1 MFSQNDWGRSKLQAG
16 KYWQLGLSPWLHE
29 VVHWGWTGGQAG
41 QQALIH
47 LAPWRWSWQSSWP
60 LAAGWV
66 AWAIGLPPNG
76 SKWAMTTHSGWG
88 PSMDHLCALPWEAAH
103 LAGNHGWWPSEKLWC
118 GWWTS
123 WGNLSM
129 DMNKWKQWKHGM
141 PANCLWFWRL
151 TKKHKPYSCHGN
163 QRTLRT
169 CHGCHGTIGLLDEV
183 LIGHQLL
190 RPLGRVWWD
199 LYGHGFSKEGI
210 AFSYQ
215 WPSSSGLCPT
225 CPTMKAFGWPCCGG
239 GTKLGLVWP
248 QSGRPNLASW
258 ECGQPGPPFGS
269 LAIWMPIDC
278 LWLSHSLGQPH
289 SWRWASVLSQ
299 CNFAGANAWWWIPGA
314 IVCDSG
320 LQEAKFKCF
329 KVGFIMMQCHQA
341 AKQWWN
347 ATNWHTASDSNC
359 NSFFYSHCLW
369 CFATSM
375 AASLWE
381 LMPSSGK
388 ASLSSKYLGA
398 LARAQ
403 TLAPAGSLP
412 MASPHLIWLASAPAS
427 STQW

>member
-1 MFSQNDWGRSKLQAG
+1 MVLLAQIIQIGNIHGWWYRANKWYLWSLWLHPGHWTFVGNPTWEILAHLKMFSQNDWGRSKLQAG

-47 LAPWRWSWQSSWP
+47 LVPWRWSWQRSWP

-141 PANCLWFWRL
+141 PANSLWSWRL

-199 LYGHGFSKEGI
+199 LYGHGFSKELPFHTNGHHLL
-210 AFSYQ
+210 AFVPHVQ
-215 WPSSSGLCPT
+215 PWKHLV
-225 CPTMKAFGWPCCGG
+225 GWRK
-239 GTKLGLVWP
+239 TWLGVTTEW
-248 QSGRPNLASW
+248 
-258 ECGQPGPPFGS
+258 
-269 LAIWMPIDC
+269 
-278 LWLSHSLGQPH
+278 
-289 SWRWASVLSQ
+289 
-299 CNFAGANAWWWIPGA
+299 
-314 IVCDSG
+314 
-320 LQEAKFKCF
+320 
-329 KVGFIMMQCHQA
+329 
-341 AKQWWN
+341 
-347 ATNWHTASDSNC
+347 
-359 NSFFYSHCLW
+359 
-369 CFATSM
+369 
-375 AASLWE
+375 
-381 LMPSSGK
+381 
-388 ASLSSKYLGA
+388 
-398 LARAQ
+398 
-403 TLAPAGSLP
+403 
-412 MASPHLIWLASAPAS
+412 
-427 STQW
+427 